1 MTSLSKDLEIE
12 AGKKTLKIAE
22 SATGSKNRIRSLM
35 HFLDA
40 KLLKPDLV
48 TKQEEQVRAQL
59 TWQALDHMLWKAV
72 FGPVSG
78 LQGLVCDPEAF
89 RNSVENLTLI
99 FSDQIP
105 LWIKM
110 GSEREVYAKWE
121 SAPVP
126 QSELRELL
134 EKHHLASLASA
145 ERGQSSEPLCLQVSD
160 QNSGESGQRQ
170 KRSLKE
176 DSLDRYRVTYEAR
189 QAVLNLL
196 CQA

>member
-1 MTSLSKDLEIE
+1 
-12 AGKKTLKIAE
+12 
-22 SATGSKNRIRSLM
+22 M

>member
-1 MTSLSKDLEIE
+1 
-12 AGKKTLKIAE
+12 
-22 SATGSKNRIRSLM
+22 
-35 HFLDA
+35 
-40 KLLKPDLV
+40 
-48 TKQEEQVRAQL
+48 
-59 TWQALDHMLWKAV
+59 
-72 FGPVSG
+72 
-78 LQGLVCDPEAF
+78 
-89 RNSVENLTLI
+89 
-99 FSDQIP
+99 
-105 LWIKM
+105 M

-145 ERGQSSEPLCLQVSD
+145 ERGQSSEPLCLQVFD

-189 QAVLNLL
+189 QAL